1 MCTAVSGQHSKHM
14 ARSTL
19 TFPRS
24 ACSTTD
30 SGCAR
35 AHMPYGR
42 LLMASIATRRARTVC
57 EAPRM
62 MHKIGEDMNQDR
74 EKKDFRHQC
83 IQIVHHVLDGAWLQE
98 GALPTKA
105 LTMTVP
111 T

>member
-1 MCTAVSGQHSKHM
+1 
-14 ARSTL
+14 
-19 TFPRS
+19 
-24 ACSTTD
+24 
-30 SGCAR
+30 
-35 AHMPYGR
+35 
-42 LLMASIATRRARTVC
+42 
-57 EAPRM
+57 M